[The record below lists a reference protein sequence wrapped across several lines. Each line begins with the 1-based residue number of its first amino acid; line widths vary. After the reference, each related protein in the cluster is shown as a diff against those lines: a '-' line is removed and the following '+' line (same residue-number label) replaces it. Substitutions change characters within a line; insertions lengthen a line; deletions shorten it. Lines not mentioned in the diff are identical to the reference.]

1 MTTSKEVETAAGP
14 LDTVLLV
21 VAALSVLGSLVAY
34 YYFEATPVV
43 IRVLGILLAMGLA
56 AVLVYNT
63 QLGQGLWQFIQGSR
77 VEIRKVIWPNRQET
91 TSTTVAV
98 FIFVLIF
105 GIFFWLLDMF
115 LRFFT
120 RALTGL
126 GG

>member
-14 LDTVLLV
+14 LDTALLV

>member
-1 MTTSKEVETAAGP
+1 MATTKEVETAAGP

-21 VAALSVLGSLVAY
+21 LAALGILGSLVAY

>member
-1 MTTSKEVETAAGP
+1 MATTKEVETAAGP

-21 VAALSVLGSLVAY
+21 VAALGVLGSLVAY

-91 TSTTVAV
+91 TQTTLAV
-98 FIFVLIF
+98 FTFVLIF

-115 LRFFT
+115 LRFVT